1 MVREKEGA
9 TSTKGAG
16 MKNLWHF
23 LVMPRTDV
31 APENYRRRM
40 QKRICKTSLLKWDV
54 IVKF

>member
-1 MVREKEGA
+1 MAGEKEGA
-9 TSTKGAG
+9 TPTKGAG

-23 LVMPRTDV
+23 LVIPRTDV
-31 APENYRRRM
+31 APENYRRKV